1 MIRYFATVAG
11 FGRVSSFRVDAV
23 SPAHAR
29 ARALE
34 MCGITVDVKPSSGHV
49 GDDFDLPAKLTR
61 AHEHGEHEVIPNA
74 GCPVCQALA

>member
-34 MCGITVDVKPSSGHV
+34 MCGITVEVKPSSGHV